1 MSRETGAGAV
11 LYKSLTRVALA
22 GYEKGSG
29 SGEFSSR
36 SLLSVWAVKKAMLP
50 LSLFLL
56 AATLILA
63 GGVSGAPAKQGCETP
78 VYENGLDLVFG
89 RAKSQAAADKVA
101 QLAVAVGFK
110 GVQTVQESCTV
121 WKAVLR
127 GLDSFSTAVEVQ
139 AEARTVRKFPTIEC
153 VTSQQTGQLQAI
165 FGTLPTLGELS
176 AVIAR
181 ANSFGYVGL
190 KTKRAPCGGYQAYVA
205 GFSDKA
211 QAFEFAQTATERTG
225 LHVTIIKA

>member
-1 MSRETGAGAV
+1 
-11 LYKSLTRVALA
+11 
-22 GYEKGSG
+22 
-29 SGEFSSR
+29 
-36 SLLSVWAVKKAMLP
+36 MLP

-56 AATLILA
+56 ATTLILA
-63 GGVSGAPAKQGCETP
+63 GGVSGAPAKQKQGCETP

-89 RAKSQAAADKVA
+89 RAKSQAAADKIA
-101 QLAVAVGFK
+101 QLAVTVGFK

-165 FGTLPTLGELS
+165 FGTRPTIGELN

>member
-1 MSRETGAGAV
+1 M
-11 LYKSLTRVALA
+11 
-22 GYEKGSG
+22 
-29 SGEFSSR
+29 
-36 SLLSVWAVKKAMLP
+36 WAVKKALLP
-50 LSLFLL
+50 LSFLL

-63 GGVSGAPAKQGCETP
+63 GGVSGAPAKQTQGCETP

-89 RAKSQAAADKVA
+89 RAKSQAAADKIA
-101 QLAVAVGFK
+101 QQAVTVGFK

-139 AEARTVRKFPTIEC
+139 AEARPVQKFPTIEC
-153 VTSQQTGQLQAI
+153 VTAQETGQLQAI
-165 FGTLPTLGELS
+165 FGTTPTIGELT
-176 AVIAR
+176 AVIDR

-211 QAFEFAQTATERTG
+211 QAFEFAQTASTRTG
-225 LHVTIIKA
+225 LHVTVIKA